1 MYSVRGEGI
10 DEITVHRTTTVQTH
24 VLCYLVVEGKRIFEV
39 PCHLYLGVPT
49 HETIDLIVFVIW

>member
-24 VLCYLVVEGKRIFEV
+24 VLCYLVVEGKRIFQV
-39 PCHLYLGVPT
+39 PCRLYLGVPT